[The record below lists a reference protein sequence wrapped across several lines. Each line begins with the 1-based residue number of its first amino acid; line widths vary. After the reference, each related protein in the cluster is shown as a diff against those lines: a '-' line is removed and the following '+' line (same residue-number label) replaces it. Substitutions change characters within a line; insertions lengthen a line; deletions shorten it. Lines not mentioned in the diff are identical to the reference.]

1 VTDPKDEKERK
12 DTKVKKNDEVP
23 MPVCTTAAD
32 PEHHRGEDE
41 NEPCD
46 DARGVEFEEGQEEE
60 EKEDNG

>member
-1 VTDPKDEKERK
+1 VTDPKDEKKPK
-12 DTKVKKNDEVP
+12 DTRIRKKEDVP

-46 DARGVEFEEGQEEE
+46 DARGVEFETEQEG